1 MSRSATDSRDLV
13 ISRLLSAPAPALWRA
28 WADPALL
35 RTWWCPKPW
44 QTEVLHGPDGERSD
58 NPGCFLEVIPQ
69 QKIVMTSMLTADYR
83 PAVSPFA
90 MTAIITFADEQ
101 VGCRYTAT
109 VLHADDETREQH
121 EQMGFFEGWNIVID
135 QLNDLALTL
144 R

>member
-44 QTEVLHGPDGERSD
+44 HGPDGERND

-101 VGCRYTAT
+101 GGCRYTAT

>member
-13 ISRLLSAPAPALWRA
+13 ISRLLSAPTPALWRA

-35 RTWWCPKPW
+35 RTWWW
-44 QTEVLHGPDGERSD
+44 PDGERSD